1 MISKKILLFIL
12 FIYIIIILAFFLI
25 YLYETNDYYKFMRT
39 LENDGYKV
47 LRKFDKKSVLNELPK
62 DYEFMN
68 YKYKIKGCSI
78 STFHRDVTSS
88 QSIYKTK
95 YPVYTCITY
104 KNNGNLLT
112 ICPSSHKTTPFLF
125 ERPLIINGKEGTTVL
140 FNCDIVHSGAMNE
153 FGDEREAIQYKICH
167 KGDKDKL
174 KHLIGINKTSM
185 GICKNNSIYEY
196 GLRKFS
202 LFYPYIINHIFTKF
216 LQEKPKKN
224 SINDFII
231 SKFYIGDFYL

>member
-1 MISKKILLFIL
+1 MINKNFLLFIII
-12 FIYIIIILAFFLI
+12 IYIIIILIIFLI

-47 LRKFDKKSVLNELPK
+47 FRKFEKKTILKELPK
-62 DYEFMN
+62 DYEFLN

-88 QSIYKTK
+88 QSIYNTK

-104 KNNGNLLT
+104 KNNGNLLA

-125 ERPLIINGKEGTTVL
+125 ERPLIINGNEGTTIL
-140 FNCDIVHSGAMNE
+140 FNCDIVHSGAINE
-153 FGDEREAIQYKICH
+153 FGDDREAIQFKVCH
-167 KGDKDKL
+167 KVDKNKL
-174 KHLIGINKTSM
+174 KHLIGINKIST
-185 GICKNNSIYEY
+185 GICKNTWIYEY
-196 GLRKFS
+196 GLRKIS
-202 LFYPYIINHIFTKF
+202 LFYPFIINHLFTKL
-216 LQEKPKKN
+216 LQTKPDKD
-224 SINDFII
+224 SIYDILI